1 MAVNVIQV
9 ANEKGGD
16 PAVVDDHRRT
26 RGMKFKVED
35 GQRLRNTYSYQH

>member
-9 ANEKGGD
+9 ANEKAEIR
-16 PAVVDDHRRT
+16 PVVDDHRRT